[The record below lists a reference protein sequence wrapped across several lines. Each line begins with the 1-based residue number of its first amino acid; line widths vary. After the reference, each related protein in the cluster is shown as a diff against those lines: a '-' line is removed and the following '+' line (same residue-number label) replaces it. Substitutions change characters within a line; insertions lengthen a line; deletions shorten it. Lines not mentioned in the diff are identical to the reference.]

1 MFSRLIDSFKQKIK
15 LSTMKN
21 LLTIIMVSGV
31 FAFNVQGQELNFGVK
46 AGANFSNVE
55 ISSDFG
61 DISPDG
67 ATSFYVGG
75 LVDIGFS
82 EKFHIQPELLYS
94 MEGAKDADVSFV
106 NIPVML
112 KYYLLAGLNIQAG
125 PQIGFLVDAEGGT
138 DGLKSTNFGLNFG
151 AAYEL
156 PGGFFVDARYNLGL
170 SDIADAQVDP
180 EFSGN
185 LSLKTKGFQL
195 GVGYRF

>member
-1 MFSRLIDSFKQKIK
+1 
-15 LSTMKN
+15 MKK

-31 FAFNVQGQELNFGVK
+31 FAWNAQGQEVKFGVK
-46 AGANFSNVE
+46 AGANFSNVNV
-55 ISSDFG
+55 SSDFG
-61 DISPDG
+61 NISPDG

-75 LVDIGFS
+75 LADIGLS
-82 EKFHIQPELLYS
+82 EKFHVQPELQYS

-106 NIPVML
+106 NLPVML
-112 KYYLLAGLNIQAG
+112 KYYLIEGLNVQAG

-138 DGLKSTNFGLNFG
+138 DGFKSTNFGMNFG

-156 PGGFFVDARYNLGL
+156 AGGFFVDARYNLGL
-170 SDIADAQVDP
+170 TDIADIEVDP

-185 LSLKTKGFQL
+185 VSLKTSSFQL